1 MCTIIVN
8 HLWKMHEVLKVHHIS
23 YCIWGNAWFVS
34 MEKISIFDLILE
46 NRFYGF
52 IVSFERFKDALSWL
66 VIFRKIHTKPSWQEM
81 SLKALRTLWIYW
93 VFQRFLW
100 NYLKVNYV
108 LISCKLWA
116 LHIFTLGLWHVITQ
130 WLPYP
135 LDTIVCVTLLSLPVF
150 VMVMSFNFMSAM
162 SSGFVSEY

>member
-1 MCTIIVN
+1 MENAWSIEST
-8 HLWKMHEVLKVHHIS
+8 S
-23 YCIWGNAWFVS
+23 YFLLHMGNVWFVS

-52 IVSFERFKDALSWL
+52 IVLFERFNDALSWL
-66 VIFRKIHTKPSWQEM
+66 VIFGKIDTKPSWQEM

-116 LHIFTLGLWHVITQ
+116 LHVLPLNYDM
-130 WLPYP
+130 WLPGDHLARYYS
-135 LDTIVCVTLLSLPVF
+135 LVTL
-150 VMVMSFNFMSAM
+150 
-162 SSGFVSEY
+162 VS